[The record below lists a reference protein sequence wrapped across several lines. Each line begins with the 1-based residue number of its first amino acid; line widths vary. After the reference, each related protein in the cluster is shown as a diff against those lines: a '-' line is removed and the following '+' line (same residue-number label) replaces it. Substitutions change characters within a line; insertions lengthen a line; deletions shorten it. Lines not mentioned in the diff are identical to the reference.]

1 MKLIYIYILNKTKFL
16 NSQQKKCLVMK
27 QYNLLIVD
35 DEQRFADMLAKRLSL
50 RGCHCDVCYN
60 GQQALDR
67 VRQKNFFL
75 ILLDLRLPDIYG
87 IEVLE
92 RIKLISAMTPVVIL
106 TAHGAEEDRQ
116 ACMQH
121 GAYAFW
127 HKPLVIDELMSIL
140 ARIGEMC
147 P

>member
-1 MKLIYIYILNKTKFL
+1 
-16 NSQQKKCLVMK
+16 MK

-35 DEQRFADMLAKRLSL
+35 DEQRFAHMLAKRLSL
-50 RGCHCDVCYN
+50 RGCRCDVCHN
-60 GQQALDR
+60 GQQALDL
-67 VRQKNFFL
+67 VRRKNFFL

-92 RIKLISAMTPVVIL
+92 RIKRISAMTPVVIL
-106 TAHGAEEDRQ
+106 TGHGTEEDRQ
-116 ACMQH
+116 ACMQQ

-127 HKPLVIDELMSIL
+127 HKPLIIDELMATL
-140 ARIGEMC
+140 DRIGEMS